1 VKSALLR
8 YRVSAWVVGVMLLI
22 LVGVAM
28 PLKYLAG
35 QPLLV
40 QTVGPLHGFLYM
52 VYLATAFD
60 LAVRCRWR
68 LSRTVP
74 VLLAGTIPVLSFVAE
89 RKVTGWV
96 HARAPE
102 TAGGPGRPAPPAGAG
117 DADRPAA
124 PAATGGSPRPRTP
137 DAG

>member
-8 YRVSAWVVGVMLLI
+8 YRVAAWVVGVLLLV

-28 PLKYLAG
+28 PMKYLAG

-40 QTVGPLHGFLYM
+40 ETVGPLHGFLYM

-68 LSRTVP
+68 LGRTVP

-89 RKVTGWV
+89 RKVTRWV
-96 HARAPE
+96 NERMARPVAAQPH
-102 TAGGPGRPAPPAGAG
+102 PAN
-117 DADRPAA
+117 R
-124 PAATGGSPRPRTP
+124 S
-137 DAG
+137 

>member
-1 VKSALLR
+1 MKSALLR
-8 YRVSAWVVGVMLLI
+8 YRIAAWVVGVMLLI

-28 PLKYLAG
+28 PMKYLAG

-68 LSRTVP
+68 LSRTLP
-74 VLLAGTIPVLSFVAE
+74 VLLAGTVPVLSFVAE

-96 HARAPE
+96 RTRTRD
-102 TAGGPGRPAPPAGAG
+102 TAGADAAPGRPT
-117 DADRPAA
+117 A

-137 DAG
+137 DAR

>member
-8 YRVSAWVVGVMLLI
+8 YRIAAWVVGVMLLI

-28 PLKYLAG
+28 PMKYLAG
-35 QPLLV
+35 RPLLV

-74 VLLAGTIPVLSFVAE
+74 VLLAGTVPVLSFVAE

-96 HARAPE
+96 RARVGEP
-102 TAGGPGRPAPPAGAG
+102 AGAEAAPGRPA
-117 DADRPAA
+117 A
-124 PAATGGSPRPRTP
+124 PTATGGSPRPRTP
-137 DAG
+137 DGR